1 MFSDLSENE
10 MESTD
15 AVGGGCMKG
24 NDGTLCL
31 GEKDRATLWK
41 TDMSKIMNEENERD
55 QIADADTAEGP
66 VERVMREEIM
76 EVF

>member
-1 MFSDLSENE
+1 MFSDLSENV

-15 AVGGGCMKG
+15 VVGGGCMKG

-41 TDMSKIMNEENERD
+41 THMSKIMNEWDQVMGPMNGTNE
-55 QIADADTAEGP
+55 
-66 VERVMREEIM
+66 
-76 EVF
+76 